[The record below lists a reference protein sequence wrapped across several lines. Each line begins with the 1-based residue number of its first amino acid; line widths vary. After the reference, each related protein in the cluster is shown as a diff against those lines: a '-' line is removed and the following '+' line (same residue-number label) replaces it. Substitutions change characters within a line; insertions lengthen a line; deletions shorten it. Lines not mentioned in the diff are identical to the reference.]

1 MVGRLAAQTTSR
13 VRTSPRAERFYNFP
27 RPLRSSRG
35 CGALTRVTY
44 FTQCKLFPSSIRFA
58 MRLLTRSFALF
69 AVLTLAVPLR
79 AASAHPRLLKS
90 TPVADSRTP
99 AAPRQVTLTFN
110 ESLDIALT
118 RVTLHHGEMTLRLDS
133 LRLVADDDKSVTAT
147 IIGSLAPGRYTV
159 RWQVTGDDGHPV
171 RGTFSFEVVAPEQT
185 AWRSEGR

>member
-1 MVGRLAAQTTSR
+1 MFL
-13 VRTSPRAERFYNFP
+13 
-27 RPLRSSRG
+27 
-35 CGALTRVTY
+35 
-44 FTQCKLFPSSIRFA
+44 SSIRSV
-58 MRLLTRSFALF
+58 MRLLTRSFALV
-69 AVLTLAVPLR
+69 AVLTLAVPLS

-133 LRLVADDDKSVTAT
+133 LRLVADDPKSVTAT
-147 IIGSLAPGRYTV
+147 ISSTLAPGRYTV

-171 RGTFSFEVVAPEQT
+171 RGTFNFEVVAPDST
-185 AWRSEGR
+185 AARPNKR